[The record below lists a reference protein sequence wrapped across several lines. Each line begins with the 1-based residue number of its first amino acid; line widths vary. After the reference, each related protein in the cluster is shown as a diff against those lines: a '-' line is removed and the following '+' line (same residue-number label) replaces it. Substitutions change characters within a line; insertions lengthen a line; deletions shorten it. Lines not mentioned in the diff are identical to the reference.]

1 MMGPA
6 WLSLRGQVSSSLSS
20 LPSYPTP
27 SPTPLPFPFFPG
39 KVEAQHIVASAPTDR
54 NLCHFQVSIEPR
66 FFIPSRAQDS
76 S

>member
-27 SPTPLPFPFFPG
+27 LTNPSSFSFLSRKSG
-39 KVEAQHIVASAPTDR
+39 SSAHSGQCTNR
-54 NLCHFQVSIEPR
+54 QELMSLSSEH
-66 FFIPSRAQDS
+66 RA
-76 S
+76 